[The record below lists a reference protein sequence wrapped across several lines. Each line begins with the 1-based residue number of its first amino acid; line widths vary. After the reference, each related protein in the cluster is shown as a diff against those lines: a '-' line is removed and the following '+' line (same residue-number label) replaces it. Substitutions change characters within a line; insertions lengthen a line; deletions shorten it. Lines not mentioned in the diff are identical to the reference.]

1 MVAFPADTTLWREG
15 ILSDRRFCQTAVT
28 SAAGFECAGLSPGE
42 YFVVSIDAGMR
53 IDRADPSFLE
63 RLIPGAVRITLSEG
77 DDKKMSLK
85 TFVPRER

>member
-1 MVAFPADTTLWREG
+1 MP
-15 ILSDRRFCQTAVT
+15 
-28 SAAGFECAGLSPGE
+28 
-42 YFVVSIDAGMR
+42 GMR

-63 RLIPGAVRITLSEG
+63 RLIPGAVRITLAEG